1 MSRKEKSLGLTV
13 QFQVIKGAIWSMAT
27 AGRGFLRVEEFR
39 VLPSCKSG
47 KGRGLHLCRVF
58 QDADCVPF
66 VEFSFLFT
74 IILVRAEDEFSE
86 RIGTKHTKCLEFES
100 QQ

>member
-1 MSRKEKSLGLTV
+1 
-13 QFQVIKGAIWSMAT
+13 MAT
-27 AGRGFLRVEEFR
+27 ADRGFFRVEEFR

-47 KGRGLHLCRVF
+47 KGLCLHLHRVS

-66 VEFSFLFT
+66 VEFRFLFT

-86 RIGTKHTKCLEFES
+86 RIVTKHTECLEFEF

>member
-1 MSRKEKSLGLTV
+1 
-13 QFQVIKGAIWSMAT
+13 MAT
-27 AGRGFLRVEEFR
+27 ADRGFLRVEEFR

-47 KGRGLHLCRVF
+47 KGHCLHLCTVS

-66 VEFSFLFT
+66 VEFSFLFK
-74 IILVRAEDEFSE
+74 IIMVRAEDEFSE
-86 RIGTKHTKCLEFES
+86 RIVTKHTECLGFES